1 MKKAL
6 VGAACVAAASF
17 TGAGYASGQGGTPP
31 PPAEAPSG
39 PAPEAAPPPTHTV
52 ASGEYLWKISEA
64 RLGSG
69 NRWVELFAFNR
80 DVLPN
85 PNVVEVGQ
93 VLKIPTAPVPVTP
106 DLLASAGATTAQ
118 SGTSSRSQPAGSAR
132 WTRTSTRGSG
142 SAGVTRSSGGG
153 SRSSSG
159 AGGGGA
165 GGDLASIR
173 ACESGGNYSATNGR
187 YRGAY
192 QFDQQTWESVGGS
205 GDPAAASPGEQDARA
220 SQLRSQRGSN
230 PWPNCG

>member
-31 PPAEAPSG
+31 PSAEAPSRS
-39 PAPEAAPPPTHTV
+39 APEAAPPPTHTV

-85 PNVVEVGQ
+85 PNLVEVGQ
-93 VLKIPTAPVPVTP
+93 VLKIPTAPVVVTP
-106 DLLASAGATTAQ
+106 DLLAAAGATAAPSASRSQSQSARSTRWTRST
-118 SGTSSRSQPAGSAR
+118 SGTSAR
-132 WTRTSTRGSG
+132 SG
-142 SAGVTRSSGGG
+142 SSGRSGGTTT
-153 SRSSSG
+153 
-159 AGGGGA
+159 GGGA

-205 GDPAAASPGEQDARA
+205 GDPAAASPAEQDARA